1 MIFFIGFIILLLQ
14 RWSSLLS
21 KTEEANVATHKTS
34 TTMSKSTQEKGVKEE
49 LKEIRMDTKYIV
61 IIDAGSS
68 GSRVHIFEKNE
79 QYRSE
84 EHYATKRI
92 NPDHLTMKSRPG
104 LSSFGQT
111 PTDAGGSL
119 WPLIEFAK
127 DHIPATQVSRT
138 PILLKATAGM
148 RLLQQIHP
156 TGAELIM
163 ESVNMVL
170 NESGFLFS
178 SSQSQII
185 SGQDEGMLGWL
196 ALNYLYERSKENHS
210 SLRGTDLS
218 MSNRMW
224 TIFEMGGASVQ
235 ISIPLSSNEH
245 SSDLQSYIVPY
256 TTTVSERQ
264 GSLYTHSFLGLG
276 IESAKEQI
284 KEALLKAEK
293 TELVD
298 VLMHPCLPKNFQ
310 MEKSSIN
317 DVGTIFTGT
326 GEYAKCKE
334 LVKKVLFR
342 KQNKESCQS
351 SSKVRCLW
359 NGIASPR
366 FQMDEKI
373 WAFENFFYVLSGV
386 GVISDEH
393 EAKKVHIKDYK
404 SAAKQICS
412 IEWNVLEKEYPK
424 DNQPKEFNKDW
435 CFSAIYIYEFL
446 TKGLGLSLEQEITVG
461 NSVDSHAI
469 DWALG
474 AALQYHS

>member
-1 MIFFIGFIILLLQ
+1 MIFFIGFAILLLQ

-21 KTEEANVATHKTS
+21 KNEEANVATYKTL
-34 TTMSKSTQEKGVKEE
+34 TMPKSTQEKGVKEE
-49 LKEIRMDTKYIV
+49 LKESRIDTNYIV

-68 GSRVHIFEKNE
+68 GSRVHIFQNNE
-79 QYRSE
+79 QYQSE
-84 EHYATKRI
+84 EHYATKSI

-127 DHIPATQVSRT
+127 DHIPTKQVSRT

-185 SGQDEGMLGWL
+185 SGQHEGMLGWL

-218 MSNRMW
+218 NRMW

-245 SSDLQSYIVPY
+245 SSELQSYIVPY
-256 TTTVSERQ
+256 TTTASERQ
-264 GSLYTHSFLGLG
+264 GSLYTHSFLGFG

-284 KEALLKAEK
+284 KEALLQAEK
-293 TELVD
+293 TELID

-317 DVGTIFTGT
+317 DEGAIFTGT

-359 NGIASPR
+359 NGIASPIL
-366 FQMDEKI
+366 QMDEKI
-373 WAFENFFYVLSGV
+373 WAFENFFYILSGV

-461 NSVDSHAI
+461 NSVDSHTL